1 MTPPSETMAVRQWTI
16 ALPPGTRL
24 LSANGREHWAA
35 RAAVTASLRNAAGW
49 LARAQKIPRLDR
61 AHVLAVYEPPDRR
74 RRDPANLYPSVK
86 ACVDGLTDAGAWAD
100 DDADH
105 VAGPDMRLGPVCP
118 GGRLVLTVTELP
130 AALARQAATR
140 KEDPDA

>member
-1 MTPPSETMAVRQWTI
+1 MTRPFRQWAI

-24 LSANGREHWAA
+24 LSANGREHWRQ
-35 RAAVTASLRNAAGW
+35 RAAVTAELRRTAGW
-49 LARAQKIPRLDR
+49 LAKAQKIPRLER

-100 DDADH
+100 DDAAH
-105 VAGPDMRLGPVCP
+105 VTGPDMRLGPVCRW
-118 GGRLVLTVTELP
+118 GRLTITITELP
-130 AALARQAATR
+130 ARARQAIR
-140 KEDPDA
+140 KENNP

>member
-1 MTPPSETMAVRQWTI
+1 MRQWTI
-16 ALPPGTRL
+16 ELPAGTRL
-24 LSANGREHWAA
+24 LSANGREHWAV

-49 LARAQKIPRLDR
+49 LARAQKIPRLDH

-100 DDADH
+100 DDAAH
-105 VAGPDMRLGPVCP
+105 VSGPDMRLGPVHP
-118 GGRLVLTVTELP
+118 QGRLTLTVTELP
-130 AALARQAATR
+130 ARARQAIKPR
-140 KEDPDA
+140 EDTHG